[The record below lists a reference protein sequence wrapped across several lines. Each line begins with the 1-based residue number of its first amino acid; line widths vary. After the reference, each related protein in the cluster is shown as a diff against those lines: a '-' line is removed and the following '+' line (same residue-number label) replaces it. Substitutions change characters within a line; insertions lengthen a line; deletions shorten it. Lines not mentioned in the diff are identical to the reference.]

1 MYVVGPLTYTDGFN
15 VTYAIGVVSW
25 GGECGDSMKS
35 GVYANVYT
43 EIDWIRKNMNK
54 RYKC

>member
-1 MYVVGPLTYTDGFN
+1 MYVVGPLMYTDGFN